1 MPIFQSPGVCIVV
14 YPKLCLWY
22 LLSVSEASQLW
33 LKSLPNSVSV
43 ALKLFLN
50 VHLVKDADADMVGK
64 KIPVS

>member
-1 MPIFQSPGVCIVV
+1 MV